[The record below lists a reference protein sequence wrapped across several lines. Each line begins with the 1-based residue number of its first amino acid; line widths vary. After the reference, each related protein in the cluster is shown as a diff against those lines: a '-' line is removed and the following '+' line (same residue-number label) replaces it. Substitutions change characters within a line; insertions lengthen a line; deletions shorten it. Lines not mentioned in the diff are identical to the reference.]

1 MAIKISDSKITIDA
15 VDVTQYVKGYNL
27 YTGPDQPFPMVELE
41 LSQAKN
47 VRTLIIPEEGK
58 ELHISAAGVGTF
70 IISSVELE
78 EETYNII
85 GVHHSFRIKTIVTEE
100 PYEGTPD
107 EIFERI
113 ARDLG
118 YSDIVIS
125 TKSYSSIKIYAGET
139 IFNILNYIAELTG
152 SKWFFT
158 ENSAYLINWSN
169 APERPRNIPEPPEPP
184 QFNGNTWV
192 VDASGAGDFL
202 TIQEAIESSIVISG
216 DTIDLKNDDAG
227 TTGDV
232 LKGLKFL
239 LNGHT
244 ITSIAP
250 RKYNG
255 NPSEVTLFEN
265 GTINKL
271 QSAGLSFI
279 YNCTINNLNNS
290 RDEGRVVIYDST
302 INNYLGLNDSH
313 YTGGEWTCKMNSH
326 YYYNCEIN
334 APAISSSND
343 ASAIVFYDD
352 CEFTQD
358 FYIFTTHT
366 TPRKIYFIECIGQN
380 LTIDC
385 PPDDVYLIN
394 NTFENVT
401 YDANNVIRY
410 EPPESYNILIN
421 YEPDP
426 GLPIPSPPAT
436 PEFNGNT
443 WVVDKTGAG
452 DFLTLAEAIDSASVV
467 TGDIIDLRND
477 DAGYRGHI
485 TKGLKY
491 LLNGHTINDIWI
503 SAVGGY
509 SVYENGTFNTL
520 RSAGRGIF
528 YNCHI
533 KKINLSW
540 AGGRFVAYNSV
551 IDLYTGGYFN
561 LHHYYNCQINAP
573 SLLPTY
579 NTGAVILY
587 DNCEFTQDFSISTT
601 HTTPRNIYFINCEGE
616 KLTVDCPVD
625 TVYLFVNKFE
635 DVEIISGNII
645 EKTMESASGAG
656 EPVDIGNLIARHAWK
671 PSEGTILYGID
682 HLLPLMPDDYQGAI
696 SACETADVAYFYM
709 SKDYRSV
716 RGIGYYYQKRGAP
729 FQLHLYGPKK
739 NRGLLIKEE
748 VERILRKRN
757 VRIRPDGDGILFLDG
772 METKNNIKV
781 GYAFIYD
788 LRLIYNSE
796 VI

>member
-1 MAIKISDSKITIDA
+1 VTEIPELMKSILRMHWGEESEKILNFINVNSARYDYTDTEATDPFSTKNIYALNLTGEFNEIGSIIITIYNENDEQLISWYLEIEEVGEQTLTSDAIPISDFEITEGYYITVEFSSEEAGTCKISDIE
-15 VDVTQYVKGYNL
+15 V
-27 YTGPDQPFPMVELE
+27 
-41 LSQAKN
+41 
-47 VRTLIIPEEGK
+47 IPW
-58 ELHISAAGVGTF
+58 
-70 IISSVELE
+70 
-78 EETYNII
+78 
-85 GVHHSFRIKTIVTEE
+85 
-100 PYEGTPD
+100 TP
-107 EIFERI
+107 
-113 ARDLG
+113 
-118 YSDIVIS
+118 
-125 TKSYSSIKIYAGET
+125 
-139 IFNILNYIAELTG
+139 
-152 SKWFFT
+152 
-158 ENSAYLINWSN
+158 
-169 APERPRNIPEPPEPP
+169 PEPPEP
-184 QFNGNTWV
+184 
-192 VDASGAGDFL
+192 
-202 TIQEAIESSIVISG
+202 
-216 DTIDLKNDDAG
+216 
-227 TTGDV
+227 
-232 LKGLKFL
+232 
-239 LNGHT
+239 
-244 ITSIAP
+244 
-250 RKYNG
+250 
-255 NPSEVTLFEN
+255 
-265 GTINKL
+265 
-271 QSAGLSFI
+271 
-279 YNCTINNLNNS
+279 
-290 RDEGRVVIYDST
+290 
-302 INNYLGLNDSH
+302 
-313 YTGGEWTCKMNSH
+313 
-326 YYYNCEIN
+326 
-334 APAISSSND
+334 
-343 ASAIVFYDD
+343 
-352 CEFTQD
+352 
-358 FYIFTTHT
+358 
-366 TPRKIYFIECIGQN
+366 
-380 LTIDC
+380 
-385 PPDDVYLIN
+385 
-394 NTFENVT
+394 
-401 YDANNVIRY
+401 
-410 EPPESYNILIN
+410 
-421 YEPDP
+421 
-426 GLPIPSPPAT
+426 

-443 WVVDKTGAG
+443 WIVDASGAG